1 MRVINS
7 KFLIVMIKGALEED
21 GMIKDHMDGMDCFVC
36 KAIHSEEIV
45 LRSLGHGDV
54 LHLLQAMSASL
65 LCS

>member
-1 MRVINS
+1 
-7 KFLIVMIKGALEED
+7 MIKGALEVNEMIQDHKD
-21 GMIKDHMDGMDCFVC
+21 GLDHFVC

-45 LRSLGHGDV
+45 LGSLGHGDV